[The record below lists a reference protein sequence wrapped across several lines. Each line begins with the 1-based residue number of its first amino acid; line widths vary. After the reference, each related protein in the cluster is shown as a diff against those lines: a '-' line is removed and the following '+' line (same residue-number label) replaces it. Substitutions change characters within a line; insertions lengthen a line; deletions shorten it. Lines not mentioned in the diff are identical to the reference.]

1 VHSDPDDLDALLAG
15 LDEAAV
21 ADLRAELDAADERE
35 LRGEELREEAAR
47 LKTSLSDFT
56 HAAWPVLEPAT
67 PFKPNWHID
76 AVIEHLEAASRRE
89 IRRLIINIPPRHMK
103 SLNVSVIWPVWW
115 WTFEPTIRFLTASY
129 GEKLATRDA
138 LKSRRLIQ
146 SAWFRARFADVFTL
160 TSDQNQKARYENN
173 MTGYRLGTSVGG
185 TGTGEGGDVILIDD
199 PHKADEVESDTERQ
213 NVLDWHDGTISTR
226 FNDPERGVE
235 VVVMQRLHEQ
245 DLVGHL
251 LDFGGWTHLCLPAE
265 YEPSHPFVWP
275 DDPRTEPGELLWPD
289 HFGRE
294 ALDELKTTLGSY
306 RSAGQLQQRPSPAE
320 GGILKRAAWRFFPP
334 AWLDLWEGPE
344 LIALLTSWDTT
355 VKEKTTNDYAV
366 GTYWAAAGAN
376 RYLLGRWRE
385 RAGLT
390 ATKNAIRAAVDLLER
405 THPNLP
411 LTHVVENA
419 ANGPEVVAELRD
431 IVQGLTLNN
440 SRTDKV
446 ARAFAITPQLE
457 AGNVFVPGHALPDGS
472 GPDPARTPAWVMEL
486 IEECAQFN
494 TGAYDDQVDSV
505 TQALLKMRGS
515 FLRAAKRDDDEQRPR
530 DTTAGIRA
538 KTF

>member
-1 VHSDPDDLDALLAG
+1 MESDRDGRDDVLGG
-15 LDEAAV
+15 LDEHAR
-21 ADLRAELDAADERE
+21 ADLIAELDAADERE
-35 LRGEELREEAAR
+35 LRGEELREEAER
-47 LKTSLSDFT
+47 LKGSLRDFT
-56 HAAWPVLEPAT
+56 VAAWPVLEPAT
-67 PFKPNWHID
+67 AFKPNWHID
-76 AVIEHLEAASRRE
+76 AVVDHLEACARRE
-89 IRRLIINIPPRHMK
+89 IRKLIINIPPRHMK
-103 SLNVSVIWPVWW
+103 SLNVSVLWPVWW
-115 WTFEPTIRFLTASY
+115 WTFDPTVRFLTASY

-146 SAWFRARFADVFTL
+146 SAWFRARYADVFSL

-213 NVLDWHDGTISTR
+213 NVLEWHDGTISTR

-251 LDFGGWTHLCLPAE
+251 LEFGGWTHLCLPAE

-275 DDPRTEPGELLWPD
+275 DDPRSEPGELLWPD
-289 HFGRE
+289 HFSRE
-294 ALDELKTTLGSY
+294 ALDDLKVTLGSY
-306 RSAGQLQQRPSPAE
+306 RAAGQLQQRPSPAE
-320 GGILKRAAWRFFPP
+320 GGVLKRAWWRYFPP

-344 LIALLTSWDTT
+344 LVGLMTSWDTT
-355 VKEKTTNDYAV
+355 MKEKTSSDYAV
-366 GTYWAAAGAN
+366 GTYWGATGAN
-376 RYLLGRWRE
+376 RYLLGRWRD

-390 ATKNAIRAAVDLLER
+390 ETKRALRAAADHLER

-431 IVQGLTLNN
+431 IVQGLTLNS
-440 SRTDKV
+440 SRTDKM
-446 ARAFAITPQLE
+446 ARAQACTPQLE
-457 AGNVFVPGHALPDGS
+457 AGNVFVPGFALPDGS

-486 IEECAQFN
+486 VEECAQFP
-494 TGAYDDQVDSV
+494 TGTNDDQVDSV
-505 TQALLKMRGS
+505 TQALLKMRGTY
-515 FLRAAKRDDDEQRPR
+515 LRTPVRPR
-530 DTTAGIRA
+530 DDEPRTQTAGVRA
-538 KTF
+538 MTF